1 MKKNIYK
8 EHTYVYTNTHVCVCV
23 CGMCVTE
30 SVFPD
35 GSVVRNPPAIVE
47 I

>member
-1 MKKNIYK
+1 MYIYT
-8 EHTYVYTNTHVCVCV
+8 HTRVCVCVCVCV

-35 GSVVRNPPAIVE
+35 GSVVRNPPAILE
-47 I
+47 IWV